1 MIYLIGICGILVIF
15 FSGMAIGSSI
25 AERQYEKEQ
34 KNRKS
39 EKPIV
44 LKVVQFTN
52 WHEARDFL
60 SAAGKEFL
68 IYMLKD
74 DMPVSQNDFIVKD
87 TNGEFY
93 PRQPDTYDK
102 YEGE

>member
-1 MIYLIGICGILVIF
+1 MKYLIGICGILVIF
-15 FSGMAIGSSI
+15 FSGMAIGSFI

-39 EKPIV
+39 EKPVV

-68 IYMLKD
+68 IYMLKGD
-74 DMPVSQNDFIVKD
+74 IPASPNDFIDKD
-87 TNGEFY
+87 VNG
-93 PRQPDTYDK
+93 
-102 YEGE
+102 